1 MRKRRKLKQTE
12 NQERMKE
19 KESTR
24 KIMRQRK
31 RERQREKERNAVHDR
46 MLVYV
51 CEEHRPIR
59 KNIDNI

>member
-1 MRKRRKLKQTE
+1 MRKRRKLKKNPE
-12 NQERMKE
+12 NQECMKE

-31 RERQREKERNAVHDR
+31 RERQKEKERDAVHDR

-51 CEEHRPIR
+51 CEE
-59 KNIDNI
+59 K